1 MFLPLL
7 FSQLALAG
15 DCSIPIPQSMFDTK
29 LNDVEEALRNRD
41 SDLMTQKMEQ
51 LTDSIPCLAQ
61 PVTQVQAS
69 RYHTLQGISQ
79 FLKKDIDK
87 AQLYFSSARAANS
100 QAEIKTDF
108 YPEGHMIHNL
118 FSTAPE
124 VSDGENLESPAK
136 GSLLFDGL
144 NSSTRPLYRP
154 TIYQHIQNGKSISS
168 SLLEPLQEMPDYIT
182 ETEAQAQVEQ
192 SKETKEDAQQTEK
205 NDSTAKAS
213 SNTKSDTTEKSS
225 KKSKKSM
232 TKKKKTGLILMATG
246 VALGGLF
253 LPDTLEFLKVAEEEI
268 TLQDADFLLVE
279 SLATEESVGTAG
291 LIVNTGFGLG
301 GLLTAGGA
309 YLYFIADR

>member
-124 VSDGENLESPAK
+124 VSDGENLEPPAK

-182 ETEAQAQVEQ
+182 ETEAQAQEEQ
-192 SKETKEDAQQTEK
+192 SKETKEDTLQTEK
-205 NDSTAKAS
+205 DSTAKAS
-213 SNTKSDTTEKSS
+213 TDTKSDTTEKSS
-225 KKSKKSM
+225 EKSKKSM

-246 VALGGLF
+246 VALSGLF
-253 LPDTLEFLKVAEEEI
+253 TPDTLKFLEVQSGEA
-268 TLQDADFLLVE
+268 TLQETEFLLVG

-291 LIVNTGFGLG
+291 LIVNAGFGLG
-301 GLLTAGGA
+301 GLLTVSGA

>member
-118 FSTAPE
+118 FSTAPD
-124 VSDGENLESPAK
+124 VSDGENLDPPAK

-144 NSSTRPLYRP
+144 NSSIRPLYRP

-168 SLLEPLQEMPDYIT
+168 SLLEPLQDTPDYIT
-182 ETEAQAQVEQ
+182 ETEAKVEQ
-192 SKETKEDAQQTEK
+192 SKETQKEVLTDKSESKTDAIT
-205 NDSTAKAS
+205 
-213 SNTKSDTTEKSS
+213 NTKNDTTEKSS
-225 KKSKKSM
+225 NKFKKGLINN
-232 TKKKKTGLILMATG
+232 KKTGLAMMATG
-246 VALGGLF
+246 LVLGSLFIPDRIALGKIVNEEE
-253 LPDTLEFLKVAEEEI
+253 TLEN
-268 TLQDADFLLVE
+268 TDFFILG
-279 SLATEESVGTAG
+279 SSVSYTNIGTAG
-291 LIVNTGFGLG
+291 VIVNAGLVLG
-301 GLLTAGGA
+301 GTLTASGA
-309 YLYFIADR
+309 YLYKRSDK